1 LKEINGGNIMAQR
14 GIREYHGKKMM
25 AKHWSEYFKGL
36 EKYDGKIVLIDQ
48 ITTMDY
54 LAIQNPWL
62 KTEKLVVKPDQLIG
76 KRGKHN
82 LILLNATFDEAKRW
96 INERMN
102 KKLVIGEITDKF
114 SHFLVEPF
122 VPHDKNKEYYVA
134 ITSNREGDTIYFST
148 HGGVDIEE
156 VWDTVVKIQVPIL
169 SNIDDI
175 EIKEKLPRDLP
186 DEEKE
191 MITQFIIG
199 LFNYYADLGYAYLEI
214 NPVVV
219 TKEGF
224 MPLDMVARLDDTAQF
239 MYGRKWGDIEFPAPF
254 GMELS
259 EEERSIKELDKKS
272 GASLKLTVLNP
283 KGRVWTMV
291 AGGGASVV
299 YTDTVFDL
307 GFKDELANYGEY
319 SGNPSTDE
327 TYQYAKTII
336 DLMTREKNSKGK
348 ILLIGGGIANFTDVA
363 KTFTGIIKALKEYKQ
378 KLVENN
384 VKIYVRRGG
393 PNYQKGLKNMKE
405 LGKTLGVPIEV
416 FGPEAPMTSIVSM
429 GLVDK
434 VDA

>member
-175 EIKEKLPRDLP
+175 EIKEKLPRDLR

-214 NPVVV
+214 NPIVV

>member
-1 LKEINGGNIMAQR
+1 MAQR
-14 GIREYHGKKMM
+14 GIREYYGKKMM

-48 ITTMDY
+48 ITTMDD
-54 LAIQNPWL
+54 LAKQNPWL
-62 KTEKLVVKPDQLIG
+62 KTEKLVVKPDQLLG

-82 LILLNATFDEAKRW
+82 LILLNATFDEAKKW
-96 INERMN
+96 INDRMN
-102 KKLVIGEITDKF
+102 KKLVIREVTDKF

-122 VPHDKNKEYYVA
+122 VSHDKNKEYYVA
-134 ITSNREGDTIYFST
+134 ITSNREGDAIYFST
-148 HGGVDIEE
+148 RGGVDIEE
-156 VWDTVVKIQVPIL
+156 VWDTVVTIQVPIL

-186 DEEKE
+186 DEEKDKV
-191 MITQFIIG
+191 TQFIIG
-199 LFNYYADLGYAYLEI
+199 LFKYYADLGYAYLEI
-214 NPVVV
+214 NPVLV

-363 KTFTGIIKALKEYKQ
+363 KTFTGIINALKEYKR
-378 KLVENN
+378 KLVDNN
-384 VKIYVRRGG
+384 IKIYVRRGG

-434 VDA
+434 MDA

>member
-1 LKEINGGNIMAQR
+1 MAQR
-14 GIREYHGKKMM
+14 GIREFRGKKMM
-25 AKHWSEYFKGL
+25 AKYWTEYFPNL
-36 EKYDGKIVLIDQ
+36 AKYDGKIVLVDPQ
-48 ITTMDY
+48 RDMDE
-54 LAIQNPWL
+54 LAKQNPWL
-62 KTEKLVVKPDQLIG
+62 KQEKLVVKPDQLIG

-82 LILLNATFDEAKRW
+82 LILLNATFDEAKKW
-96 INERMN
+96 LNERMN
-102 KKLVIGEITDKF
+102 KDVTIGKVTDKLT
-114 SHFLVEPF
+114 HFLIEPF

-134 ITSNREGDTIYFST
+134 ITSNREGDAIYFST

-156 VWDTVVKIQVPIL
+156 VWDTVVTIQVPIL

-186 DEEKE
+186 DEEKDKV
-191 MITQFIIG
+191 TQFIIG
-199 LFNYYADLGYAYLEI
+199 LFKYYADLGYAYLEI
-214 NPVVV
+214 NPVLV

-363 KTFTGIIKALKEYKQ
+363 KTFTGIINALKEYKR
-378 KLVENN
+378 KLVDNN
-384 VKIYVRRGG
+384 IKIYVRRGG

-434 VDA
+434 MDA